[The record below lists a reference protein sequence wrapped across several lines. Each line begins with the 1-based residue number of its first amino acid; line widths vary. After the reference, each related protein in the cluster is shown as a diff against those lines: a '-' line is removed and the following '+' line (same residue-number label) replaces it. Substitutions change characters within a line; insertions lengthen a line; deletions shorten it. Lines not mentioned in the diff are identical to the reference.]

1 MSFTVGPKRV
11 RVLHALTE
19 SILDGGASLVSL
31 LTSASSSEQVSPI
44 PDFLPPLSHSA
55 WGPPQTHHA
64 PRVRPLLCV
73 LAFLSA
79 LAPSAKADQA
89 TRQDG
94 ESSEDQEFKAEAPD
108 RPSDMPLAQ
117 LPEAPSIRLGAPRPE
132 AIEAIDLLLD
142 RLVSEQSVI
151 RERASRSLL
160 EAKQDWVAG
169 ISRRIDRIAE
179 RANRS
184 GMKSVLKSA
193 REGARDELS
202 DDQDASASDDYLIA
216 LLAHAAPES
225 QDWRDLTQLM
235 ALNRM
240 LSAIGTTDAVREIIR
255 IYVRFGDLMRID
267 CQRQLESLGDRSI
280 AGLLEAQR
288 HPAPAIAEWAKKRL
302 ALRDKLTPH
311 LAVRTDDERALADI
325 LVALGRAR
333 DPESTSLLISFAGTE
348 KAQVRQA
355 ARQAIG
361 LLGDV
366 GAWQLKDAY
375 QNTTGKTPPRDWT
388 WKRTAREL
396 FTEFDRLRLEGL
408 YRAFSDA
415 QAAGKSGDLAEMAK
429 SYDAILLRSPQ
440 FDRKEEMAPGYL
452 AYAKSISESDP
463 DSATLALRRC
473 ERVADDDLTAAPCR
487 GLRKMIEAKK
497 LRELGIID
505 QVLVEQSA
513 TQAPESADQ
522 AREVLEIGA
531 LQTGWGRSSRYLVAG
546 AVAAV
551 ALLGAAWILFSG
563 WLKRRHVSTAIRER
577 APNRPIQ
584 ANAAEQSSEASP
596 SETSPKTAVADEPN
610 KKEEAQSD
618 D

>member
-1 MSFTVGPKRV
+1 MSPVWDLLKAPWQ
-11 RVLHALTE
+11 LTRCR
-19 SILDGGASLVSL
+19 
-31 LTSASSSEQVSPI
+31 
-44 PDFLPPLSHSA
+44 
-55 WGPPQTHHA
+55 PQIRHA
-64 PRVRPLLCV
+64 PRAVPLLCV
-73 LAFLSA
+73 LAFLSS
-79 LAPSAKADQA
+79 LAPSARADQA

-108 RPSDMPLAQ
+108 RPSDMPLAL
-117 LPEAPSIRLGAPRPE
+117 LPEAPSIKLGAPRPE

-142 RLVSEQSVI
+142 RLVSEQSLI

-184 GMKSVLKSA
+184 GMKSVLKGA

-202 DDQDASASDDYLIA
+202 DDQGPSSASDDYLMA
-216 LLAHAAPES
+216 LLAHAAPKS

-288 HPAPAIAEWAKKRL
+288 HPAPQIAEWATKRL
-302 ALRDKLTPH
+302 ALRNKLTPH

-415 QAAGKSGDLAEMAK
+415 HTAGKSGDLAKMARA
-429 SYDAILLRSPQ
+429 YDAILLRSPQ
-440 FDRKEEMAPGYL
+440 FDRSAEMAPGYL

-473 ERVADDDLTAAPCR
+473 ERVAADAQTTAPCR
-487 GLRKMIEAKK
+487 GLRKMIEARR
-497 LRELGIID
+497 LRESGIID
-505 QVLVEQSA
+505 QILVEQAA
-513 TQAPESADQ
+513 TQAPESAEE

-563 WLKRRHVSTAIRER
+563 WLRRRQVSTDIRER

-584 ANAAEQSSEASP
+584 ANASEQMSEAAP
-596 SETSPKTAVADEPN
+596 SETSTKTAVADEPN